1 MSNLKRVDL
10 GNNINLTLIK
20 TSKFKTN
27 LVSVYIQR
35 VLDRDEV
42 TKNALLPSVITS
54 GSKNYPTL
62 REISHKMDNFY
73 GASLF
78 SNAGKR
84 SEKQILEFKI
94 LGVNDKYIDEKI
106 FKDMIEFL
114 NDIINNPFVENGG
127 FKEEYL
133 HLEKQNLKDKIKAA
147 INDKKAYAQNKCIEA
162 MCKGERYS
170 IEENGYE
177 EDIDS
182 ITAVDL
188 YNHYKN
194 ILKTSPIDI
203 VVEGDFDD
211 DFVADAVKQN
221 FKFERGDIIEI
232 PRGEYVKKVDDVKV
246 VEEKMDITQ
255 GKLVMGYR
263 ANVDYMDN
271 DKYYS
276 LVVGNSVFGGGAH
289 SKLFNNVR
297 EKESLCYYVFSSVE
311 KYKSIMFVSSGI
323 EAQNYEKAVKIIKE
337 QLEDLKNGK
346 ITDTELA
353 NSKSALINS
362 AKSVTDNIGGMS
374 EFSFAQSLGKTNSTV
389 DDLIKSIEKVT
400 VNDIVD
406 AVKDIELDTV
416 YFLRN

>member
-1 MSNLKRVDL
+1 MSDLKRVDL

-35 VLDRDEV
+35 ELDREDV

-54 GSKNYPTL
+54 GSNKYPTL
-62 REISHKMDNFY
+62 REISHKLDSLY
-73 GASLF
+73 GASLL

-94 LGVNDKYIDEKI
+94 LGINDRFIDEDI

-114 NDIINNPFVENGG
+114 NEIINNPFIEGKG

-133 HLEKQNLKDKIKAA
+133 DLEKQNLRDKIKAA
-147 INDKKAYAQNKCIEA
+147 INDKKSYAQNKCVET
-162 MCKGERYS
+162 MCKDERYS
-170 IEENGYE
+170 IDENGYE
-177 EDIDS
+177 DDIDS

-203 VVEGDFDD
+203 VVEGNFDE
-211 DFVADAVKQN
+211 DFVSEAIKQN
-221 FKFERGDIIEI
+221 FKFERGEIIEI
-232 PRGEYVKKVDDVKV
+232 PRGEFSKKVDEVKI

-297 EKESLCYYVFSSVE
+297 EKESLCYYVYSSVE

-346 ITDTELA
+346 ITDQEIS

-374 EFSFAQSLGKTNSTV
+374 EFSFAQSLAKTNSTV
-389 DDLIKSIEKVT
+389 EDLIKSIDKVT
-400 VNDIVD
+400 VDDIVN

>member
-1 MSNLKRVDL
+1 MSDLKRVDL

-114 NDIINNPFVENGG
+114 NDIINNPFIENDG

-162 MCKGERYS
+162 MCKDERYS

-203 VVEGDFDD
+203 VVEGDFDY

-232 PRGEYVKKVDDVKV
+232 PRGKYVKKVDDVKV

-389 DDLIKSIEKVT
+389 EDLIKSIEKVT

-406 AVKDIELDTV
+406 SVKDIELDTV

>member
-1 MSNLKRVDL
+1 MSDLKRVDL

-35 VLDRDEV
+35 ELDREDV

-54 GSKNYPTL
+54 GSNKYPTL
-62 REISHKMDNFY
+62 REISHKLDSLY
-73 GASLF
+73 GASLL

-94 LGVNDKYIDEKI
+94 LGINDKFIDEDI

-114 NDIINNPFVENGG
+114 NEIINNPFIEDEG

-133 HLEKQNLKDKIKAA
+133 NLEKQNLRDKIKAA
-147 INDKKAYAQNKCIEA
+147 INDKKSYAQSKCVEA
-162 MCKGERYS
+162 MCKDERYS
-170 IEENGYE
+170 IDENGYE
-177 EDIDS
+177 DDIDS

-203 VVEGDFDD
+203 VVEGNFDE
-211 DFVADAVKQN
+211 DFVVESIKQN
-221 FKFERGDIIEI
+221 FKFERGEIIEI
-232 PRGEYVKKVDDVKV
+232 PRGEFSKKVDEVKI

-297 EKESLCYYVFSSVE
+297 EKESLCYYVYSSVE

-337 QLEDLKNGK
+337 QLENLKNGK
-346 ITDTELA
+346 ITDQEIS

-374 EFSFAQSLGKTNSTV
+374 EFSFAQSFAKTNSTV
-389 DDLIKSIEKVT
+389 EDLIKSIEKVT
-400 VNDIVD
+400 VDDIVN

>member
-73 GASLF
+73 GTSLF

-221 FKFERGDIIEI
+221 FKFERGDIIDI
-232 PRGEYVKKVDDVKV
+232 PRGEYVKKIDDVKV

-389 DDLIKSIEKVT
+389 EDLIKSIEKVT

>member
-1 MSNLKRVDL
+1 MSDLKRVDL

-114 NDIINNPFVENGG
+114 NDIINNPFIENDG

-162 MCKGERYS
+162 MCKDERYS

-211 DFVADAVKQN
+211 DFVADAVRQN

-232 PRGEYVKKVDDVKV
+232 PRGKYVKKVDDVKV

-389 DDLIKSIEKVT
+389 EDLIKSIEKVT

-406 AVKDIELDTV
+406 SVKDIELDTV

>member
-1 MSNLKRVDL
+1 MSDLKRVDL

-35 VLDRDEV
+35 ELDREDV

-54 GSKNYPTL
+54 GSNKYPTL
-62 REISHKMDNFY
+62 REISHKLDSLY
-73 GASLF
+73 GASLL

-94 LGVNDKYIDEKI
+94 LGINDKFIDEDI

-114 NDIINNPFVENGG
+114 NEIINNPFIEDEG

-133 HLEKQNLKDKIKAA
+133 NLEKQNLRDKIKAA
-147 INDKKAYAQNKCIEA
+147 INDKKSYAQSKCVEA
-162 MCKGERYS
+162 MCKDERYS
-170 IEENGYE
+170 IDENGYE
-177 EDIDS
+177 DDIDS

-203 VVEGDFDD
+203 VVEGNFDE
-211 DFVADAVKQN
+211 DFVVESIKQN
-221 FKFERGDIIEI
+221 FKFERGEIIEI
-232 PRGEYVKKVDDVKV
+232 PRGEFSKKVDEVKI

-297 EKESLCYYVFSSVE
+297 EKESLCYYVYSSVE

-346 ITDTELA
+346 ITDQEIS

-374 EFSFAQSLGKTNSTV
+374 EFSFAQSFAKTNSTV
-389 DDLIKSIEKVT
+389 EDLIKSIEKVT
-400 VNDIVD
+400 VDDIVN

>member
-1 MSNLKRVDL
+1 MSDLNKIDL
-10 GNNINLTLIK
+10 GNNISLTLIK

-54 GSKNYPTL
+54 GSMSYPSV
-62 REISHKMDNFY
+62 REISHKLDNFY
-73 GASLF
+73 GASLL
-78 SNAGKR
+78 SNASKR
-84 SEKQILEFKI
+84 SEKQILEFKM
-94 LGVNDKYIDEKI
+94 LGVDDRYLDEKI
-106 FKDMIEFL
+106 FKEMIEFL
-114 NDIINNPFVENGG
+114 NDIINNPFVSNGG

-133 HLEKQNLKDKIKAA
+133 NLEKQNLRDRIKAS
-147 INDKKAYAQNKCIEA
+147 INDKKSYAQSKCVEA
-162 MCKGERYS
+162 MCEGERYS
-170 IEENGYE
+170 IEDNGYE

-182 ITAVDL
+182 ITAVEL
-188 YNHYKN
+188 YDHYKN
-194 ILKTSPIDI
+194 LLKTSPIDI
-203 VVEGDFDD
+203 VVEGNFDD
-211 DFVADAVKQN
+211 DFVKEAIKQN
-221 FKFERGDIIEI
+221 FKFERAEIIELPKI
-232 PRGEYVKKVDDVKV
+232 EFEKKVDEVKV
-246 VEEKMDITQ
+246 VEEKMEIAQ

-263 ANVDYMDN
+263 VNVDYMDN
-271 DKYYS
+271 DRYYA
-276 LVVGNSVFGGGAH
+276 LLVGNSVFGGGAH

-297 EKESLCYYVFSSVE
+297 EKESLCYYVYSSVE

-323 EAQNYEKAVKIIKE
+323 ETQNYEKAVKIIKE

-346 ITDTELA
+346 ISESEIA

-389 DDLIKSIEKVT
+389 EELIKEIEKVT
-400 VNDIVD
+400 VEGIID

>member
-1 MSNLKRVDL
+1 MSDLKRVDL

-35 VLDRDEV
+35 ELDREDV

-54 GSKNYPTL
+54 GSNKYPTL
-62 REISHKMDNFY
+62 REISHKLDSLY
-73 GASLF
+73 GASLL

-94 LGVNDKYIDEKI
+94 LGINDRFIDEDI

-114 NDIINNPFVENGG
+114 NEIINNPFIEGKG

-133 HLEKQNLKDKIKAA
+133 DLEKQNLRDKIKAA
-147 INDKKAYAQNKCIEA
+147 INDKKSYAQNKCVET
-162 MCKGERYS
+162 MCKDERYS
-170 IEENGYE
+170 IDENGYE
-177 EDIDS
+177 DDIDS

-203 VVEGDFDD
+203 VVEGNFDE
-211 DFVADAVKQN
+211 DFVAEAIKQN
-221 FKFERGDIIEI
+221 FKFERGEIIEI
-232 PRGEYVKKVDDVKV
+232 PRGEFSKKVGEVKI

-297 EKESLCYYVFSSVE
+297 EKESLCYYVYSSVE

-346 ITDTELA
+346 ITDQEIS

-374 EFSFAQSLGKTNSTV
+374 EFSFAQSLAKTNSTV
-389 DDLIKSIEKVT
+389 EDLIKSIDKVT
-400 VNDIVD
+400 VDDIVN

>member
-162 MCKGERYS
+162 MCNGERYS

-177 EDIDS
+177 
-182 ITAVDL
+182 
-188 YNHYKN
+188 
-194 ILKTSPIDI
+194 
-203 VVEGDFDD
+203 
-211 DFVADAVKQN
+211 
-221 FKFERGDIIEI
+221 
-232 PRGEYVKKVDDVKV
+232 
-246 VEEKMDITQ
+246 
-255 GKLVMGYR
+255 
-263 ANVDYMDN
+263 
-271 DKYYS
+271 
-276 LVVGNSVFGGGAH
+276 
-289 SKLFNNVR
+289 
-297 EKESLCYYVFSSVE
+297 
-311 KYKSIMFVSSGI
+311 
-323 EAQNYEKAVKIIKE
+323 
-337 QLEDLKNGK
+337 
-346 ITDTELA
+346 
-353 NSKSALINS
+353 
-362 AKSVTDNIGGMS
+362 
-374 EFSFAQSLGKTNSTV
+374 
-389 DDLIKSIEKVT
+389 
-400 VNDIVD
+400 
-406 AVKDIELDTV
+406 
-416 YFLRN
+416 

>member
-1 MSNLKRVDL
+1 MSDLKRVDL

-35 VLDRDEV
+35 ELDREDV

-54 GSKNYPTL
+54 GSNKYPTL
-62 REISHKMDNFY
+62 REISHKLDSLY
-73 GASLF
+73 GASLL

-94 LGVNDKYIDEKI
+94 LGINDRFIDEDI

-114 NDIINNPFVENGG
+114 NEIINNPFIEGKG

-133 HLEKQNLKDKIKAA
+133 DLEKQNLRDKIKAA
-147 INDKKAYAQNKCIEA
+147 INDKKSYAQNKCVET
-162 MCKGERYS
+162 MCKDERYS
-170 IEENGYE
+170 IDENGYE
-177 EDIDS
+177 DDIDS

-188 YNHYKN
+188 YNYYKN

-203 VVEGDFDD
+203 VVEGNFDE
-211 DFVADAVKQN
+211 DFVSEAIKQN
-221 FKFERGDIIEI
+221 FKFERGEIIEI
-232 PRGEYVKKVDDVKV
+232 PRGEFSKKVDEVKI

-297 EKESLCYYVFSSVE
+297 EKESLCYYVYSSVE

-346 ITDTELA
+346 ITDQEIS

-374 EFSFAQSLGKTNSTV
+374 EFSFAQSLAKTNSTV
-389 DDLIKSIEKVT
+389 EDLIKSIDKVT
-400 VNDIVD
+400 VDDIVN

>member
-1 MSNLKRVDL
+1 MSDLKRVDL

-78 SNAGKR
+78 SNVGKR

-114 NDIINNPFVENGG
+114 NDIINNPFIENDG
-127 FKEEYL
+127 FQEEYL

-162 MCKGERYS
+162 MCKDERYS

-232 PRGEYVKKVDDVKV
+232 PRGKYVKKVDDVKV

-389 DDLIKSIEKVT
+389 EDLIKSIEKVT

-406 AVKDIELDTV
+406 SVKDIELDTV

>member
-162 MCKGERYS
+162 MCNGERYS

>member
-1 MSNLKRVDL
+1 MSDLKRVDL

-35 VLDRDEV
+35 ELDREDV

-54 GSKNYPTL
+54 GSNKYPTL
-62 REISHKMDNFY
+62 REISHKLDSLY
-73 GASLF
+73 GASLL

-94 LGVNDKYIDEKI
+94 LGINDKFIDEDI

-114 NDIINNPFVENGG
+114 NEIINNPFIEDEG

-133 HLEKQNLKDKIKAA
+133 NLEKQNLRDKIKAA
-147 INDKKAYAQNKCIEA
+147 INDKKSYAQSKCVEA
-162 MCKGERYS
+162 MCKDERYS
-170 IEENGYE
+170 IDENGYE
-177 EDIDS
+177 DDIDS

-203 VVEGDFDD
+203 VVEGNFDE
-211 DFVADAVKQN
+211 DFVLESIKQN
-221 FKFERGDIIEI
+221 FKFERGEIIEI
-232 PRGEYVKKVDDVKV
+232 PRGEFSKKVDEVKI

-297 EKESLCYYVFSSVE
+297 EKESLCYYVYSSVE

-346 ITDTELA
+346 ITDQEIS

-374 EFSFAQSLGKTNSTV
+374 EFSFAQSFAKTNSTV
-389 DDLIKSIEKVT
+389 EDLIKSIEKVT
-400 VNDIVD
+400 VDDIVN

>member
-221 FKFERGDIIEI
+221 FKFERGDIIDI
-232 PRGEYVKKVDDVKV
+232 PRGEYVKKIDDVKV

-389 DDLIKSIEKVT
+389 EDLIKSIEKVT

>member
-1 MSNLKRVDL
+1 MSDLKRVDL

-114 NDIINNPFVENGG
+114 NDIINNPFIENDG

-162 MCKGERYS
+162 MCKDERYS

-177 EDIDS
+177 EDIES

-232 PRGEYVKKVDDVKV
+232 PRGKYVKKVDDVKV

-389 DDLIKSIEKVT
+389 EDLIKSIEKVT

-406 AVKDIELDTV
+406 SVKDIELDTV

>member
-1 MSNLKRVDL
+1 MSDLKRVDL

-114 NDIINNPFVENGG
+114 NDIINNPFVENDG

-162 MCKGERYS
+162 MCKDERYS

-211 DFVADAVKQN
+211 DFVADAVRQN

-232 PRGEYVKKVDDVKV
+232 PRGKYVKKVDDVKV

-389 DDLIKSIEKVT
+389 EDLIKSIEKVT

-406 AVKDIELDTV
+406 SVKDIELDTV

>member
-1 MSNLKRVDL
+1 MSDLKRVDL

-114 NDIINNPFVENGG
+114 NDIINNPFVENDG

-162 MCKGERYS
+162 MCKDERYS

-232 PRGEYVKKVDDVKV
+232 PRGKYVKKVDDVKV

-389 DDLIKSIEKVT
+389 EDLIKSIEKVT

-406 AVKDIELDTV
+406 SVKDIELDTV

>member
-1 MSNLKRVDL
+1 MSDLKRVDL

-35 VLDRDEV
+35 ELDREDV

-54 GSKNYPTL
+54 GSNKYPTL
-62 REISHKMDNFY
+62 REISHKLDSLY
-73 GASLF
+73 GASLL

-84 SEKQILEFKI
+84 SEKQIL
-94 LGVNDKYIDEKI
+94 NDRFIDEDI

-114 NDIINNPFVENGG
+114 NEIINNPFIEGKG

-133 HLEKQNLKDKIKAA
+133 DLEKQNLRDKIKAA
-147 INDKKAYAQNKCIEA
+147 INDKKSYAQNKCVET
-162 MCKGERYS
+162 MCKDERYS
-170 IEENGYE
+170 IDENGYE
-177 EDIDS
+177 DDIDS

-203 VVEGDFDD
+203 VVEGNFDE
-211 DFVADAVKQN
+211 DFVSEAIKQN
-221 FKFERGDIIEI
+221 FKFERGEIIEI
-232 PRGEYVKKVDDVKV
+232 PRGEFSKKVDEVKI

-297 EKESLCYYVFSSVE
+297 EKESLCYYVYSSVE

-346 ITDTELA
+346 ITDQEIS

-374 EFSFAQSLGKTNSTV
+374 EFSFAQSLAKTNSTV
-389 DDLIKSIEKVT
+389 EDLIKSIDKVT
-400 VNDIVD
+400 VDDIVN

>member
-1 MSNLKRVDL
+1 MSDLKRVDL

-114 NDIINNPFVENGG
+114 NDIINNPFIENDG

-162 MCKGERYS
+162 MCKDERYS

-232 PRGEYVKKVDDVKV
+232 PRGKYVKKVDDVKV

-389 DDLIKSIEKVT
+389 EDLIKSIEKVT

-406 AVKDIELDTV
+406 SVKDIELDTV

>member
-1 MSNLKRVDL
+1 MSDLKRVDL

-114 NDIINNPFVENGG
+114 NDIINNPFIENDG

-162 MCKGERYS
+162 MCKDERYS

-211 DFVADAVKQN
+211 DFVADAVRQN

-232 PRGEYVKKVDDVKV
+232 PRGKYVKKVDDVKV

-346 ITDTELA
+346 ITDSELA

-389 DDLIKSIEKVT
+389 EDLIKSIEKVT

-406 AVKDIELDTV
+406 SVKDIELDTV

>member
-1 MSNLKRVDL
+1 MSNLNRVDL

>member
-1 MSNLKRVDL
+1 MSDLKRVDL

-35 VLDRDEV
+35 ELDREDV

-54 GSKNYPTL
+54 GSNKYPTL
-62 REISHKMDNFY
+62 REISHKLDSLY
-73 GASLF
+73 GASLL

-94 LGVNDKYIDEKI
+94 LGINDKFIDEDI

-114 NDIINNPFVENGG
+114 NEIINNPFIEDEG

-133 HLEKQNLKDKIKAA
+133 NLEKQNLRDKIKAS
-147 INDKKAYAQNKCIEA
+147 INDKKSYAQSKCVEA
-162 MCKGERYS
+162 MCKDEKYS
-170 IEENGYE
+170 IDENGYE
-177 EDIDS
+177 DDIDS

-203 VVEGDFDD
+203 VVEGNFDE
-211 DFVADAVKQN
+211 DFVVESIKQN
-221 FKFERGDIIEI
+221 FKFERGEIIEI
-232 PRGEYVKKVDDVKV
+232 PRGEFSKKVDEVKI

-297 EKESLCYYVFSSVE
+297 EKESLCYYVYSSVE

-346 ITDTELA
+346 ITDQEIS

-374 EFSFAQSLGKTNSTV
+374 EFSFAQSFAKTNSTV
-389 DDLIKSIEKVT
+389 EDLIKSIEKVT
-400 VNDIVD
+400 VDDIVN

>member
-1 MSNLKRVDL
+1 MSDLKRVDL

-35 VLDRDEV
+35 ELDREDV

-54 GSKNYPTL
+54 GSNKYPTL
-62 REISHKMDNFY
+62 REISHKLDSLY
-73 GASLF
+73 GASLL

-94 LGVNDKYIDEKI
+94 LGINDKFIDEDI

-114 NDIINNPFVENGG
+114 NEIINNPFIEGEG

-133 HLEKQNLKDKIKAA
+133 NLEKQNLRDKIKAA
-147 INDKKAYAQNKCIEA
+147 INDKKSYAQSKCVEA
-162 MCKGERYS
+162 MCKDERYS
-170 IEENGYE
+170 IDENGYE
-177 EDIDS
+177 DDIDS

-203 VVEGDFDD
+203 VVEGNFDE
-211 DFVADAVKQN
+211 DFVVESIKQN
-221 FKFERGDIIEI
+221 FKFERGEIIEI
-232 PRGEYVKKVDDVKV
+232 PRGEFSKKVDEVKI

-297 EKESLCYYVFSSVE
+297 EKESLCYYVYSSVE

-346 ITDTELA
+346 ITDQEIS

-374 EFSFAQSLGKTNSTV
+374 EFSFAQSFAKTNSTIE
-389 DDLIKSIEKVT
+389 DLIKSIEKVT
-400 VNDIVD
+400 VDDIVN

>member
-1 MSNLKRVDL
+1 MSDLKRVDL
-10 GNNINLTLIK
+10 GNNINLTFIK

-35 VLDRDEV
+35 ELDREDV

-54 GSKNYPTL
+54 GSNKYPTL
-62 REISHKMDNFY
+62 REISHKLDSLY
-73 GASLF
+73 GASLL

-94 LGVNDKYIDEKI
+94 LGINDKFIDEDI

-114 NDIINNPFVENGG
+114 NEIINNPFIEGKG

-133 HLEKQNLKDKIKAA
+133 DLEKQNLRDKIKAA
-147 INDKKAYAQNKCIEA
+147 INDKKSYAQNKCVEA
-162 MCKGERYS
+162 MCKDERYS
-170 IEENGYE
+170 IDENGYE
-177 EDIDS
+177 DDIDS

-203 VVEGDFDD
+203 VVEGNFDE
-211 DFVADAVKQN
+211 DFVAEVIKQN
-221 FKFERGDIIEI
+221 FKFERGEIIEI
-232 PRGEYVKKVDDVKV
+232 PRGEFSKKVDEVKI

-297 EKESLCYYVFSSVE
+297 EKESLCYYVYSSVE

-346 ITDTELA
+346 ITDQEIS

-374 EFSFAQSLGKTNSTV
+374 EFSFAQSLAKTNSTV
-389 DDLIKSIEKVT
+389 EDLIKSIDKVT
-400 VNDIVD
+400 VDDIVN

>member
-1 MSNLKRVDL
+1 MSDLKRVDL

-35 VLDRDEV
+35 ELDREDV

-54 GSKNYPTL
+54 GSDKYPTL
-62 REISHKMDNFY
+62 REISHKLDSLY
-73 GASLF
+73 GASLL

-94 LGVNDKYIDEKI
+94 LGINDKFIDEDI

-114 NDIINNPFVENGG
+114 NEIINNPFIEGGG

-133 HLEKQNLKDKIKAA
+133 NLEKQNLRDKIKAA
-147 INDKKAYAQNKCIEA
+147 INDKKSYAQSKCVEA
-162 MCKGERYS
+162 MCKDERYS
-170 IEENGYE
+170 IDENGYE
-177 EDIDS
+177 DDIDS

-203 VVEGDFDD
+203 VVEGNFDE
-211 DFVADAVKQN
+211 DFVVESIKQN
-221 FKFERGDIIEI
+221 FKFERGEIIEI
-232 PRGEYVKKVDDVKV
+232 PRGEFSKKVDEVKI

-297 EKESLCYYVFSSVE
+297 EKESLCYYVYSSVE

-346 ITDTELA
+346 ITDQEIS

-374 EFSFAQSLGKTNSTV
+374 EFSFAQSFAKTNSTV
-389 DDLIKSIEKVT
+389 EDLIKSIEKVT
-400 VNDIVD
+400 VDDIVN

>member
-1 MSNLKRVDL
+1 MSDLKRVDL

-114 NDIINNPFVENGG
+114 NDIINNPFIENDG

-162 MCKGERYS
+162 MCKDERYS

-211 DFVADAVKQN
+211 DFVADAVRQN

-232 PRGEYVKKVDDVKV
+232 PRGKYVKKVDDVKV

-346 ITDTELA
+346 ISDTELA

-389 DDLIKSIEKVT
+389 EDLIKSIEKVT

-406 AVKDIELDTV
+406 SVKDIELDTV

>member
-1 MSNLKRVDL
+1 MSDLKRVDL

-35 VLDRDEV
+35 ELDREDV

-54 GSKNYPTL
+54 GSNKYPTL
-62 REISHKMDNFY
+62 REISHKLDSLY
-73 GASLF
+73 GASLL

-94 LGVNDKYIDEKI
+94 LGINDKFIDEDI

-114 NDIINNPFVENGG
+114 NEIINNPFIEDEG

-133 HLEKQNLKDKIKAA
+133 NLEKQNLRDKIKAA
-147 INDKKAYAQNKCIEA
+147 INDKKSYAQSKCVEA
-162 MCKGERYS
+162 MCKDERYS
-170 IEENGYE
+170 IDENGYE
-177 EDIDS
+177 DDIES

-194 ILKTSPIDI
+194 ILKTSPINI
-203 VVEGDFDD
+203 VVEGNFDE
-211 DFVADAVKQN
+211 DFVLESIKQN
-221 FKFERGDIIEI
+221 FKFERGEIIEI
-232 PRGEYVKKVDDVKV
+232 PRGEFSKKVDEVKI

-297 EKESLCYYVFSSVE
+297 EKESLCYYVYSSVE

-346 ITDTELA
+346 ITDQEIS

-374 EFSFAQSLGKTNSTV
+374 EFSFAQSFAKTNSTV
-389 DDLIKSIEKVT
+389 EDLIKSIEKVT
-400 VNDIVD
+400 VDDIVN

>member
-1 MSNLKRVDL
+1 
-10 GNNINLTLIK
+10 
-20 TSKFKTN
+20 
-27 LVSVYIQR
+27 
-35 VLDRDEV
+35 
-42 TKNALLPSVITS
+42 
-54 GSKNYPTL
+54 
-62 REISHKMDNFY
+62 
-73 GASLF
+73 
-78 SNAGKR
+78 
-84 SEKQILEFKI
+84 
-94 LGVNDKYIDEKI
+94 
-106 FKDMIEFL
+106 
-114 NDIINNPFVENGG
+114 
-127 FKEEYL
+127 
-133 HLEKQNLKDKIKAA
+133 
-147 INDKKAYAQNKCIEA
+147 
-162 MCKGERYS
+162 
-170 IEENGYE
+170 
-177 EDIDS
+177 
-182 ITAVDL
+182 
-188 YNHYKN
+188 
-194 ILKTSPIDI
+194 
-203 VVEGDFDD
+203 
-211 DFVADAVKQN
+211 
-221 FKFERGDIIEI
+221 
-232 PRGEYVKKVDDVKV
+232 
-246 VEEKMDITQ
+246 
-255 GKLVMGYR
+255 MGYR

-389 DDLIKSIEKVT
+389 EDLIKSIEKVT

>member
-1 MSNLKRVDL
+1 MSDLKRVDL

-35 VLDRDEV
+35 ELDREDV

-54 GSKNYPTL
+54 GSNKYPTL
-62 REISHKMDNFY
+62 REISHKLDSLY
-73 GASLF
+73 GASLL

-94 LGVNDKYIDEKI
+94 LGINDKFIDEDI

-114 NDIINNPFVENGG
+114 NEIINNPFIEDEG

-133 HLEKQNLKDKIKAA
+133 NLEKQNLRDKIKAA
-147 INDKKAYAQNKCIEA
+147 INDIY
-162 MCKGERYS
+162 
-170 IEENGYE
+170 
-177 EDIDS
+177 S

-203 VVEGDFDD
+203 VVEGNFDE
-211 DFVADAVKQN
+211 DFVVESIKQN
-221 FKFERGDIIEI
+221 FKFERGEIIEI
-232 PRGEYVKKVDDVKV
+232 PRGEFSKKVDEVKI

-297 EKESLCYYVFSSVE
+297 EKESLCYYVYSSVE

-346 ITDTELA
+346 ITDQEIS

-374 EFSFAQSLGKTNSTV
+374 EFSFAQSFAKTNSTV
-389 DDLIKSIEKVT
+389 EDLIKSIEKVT
-400 VNDIVD
+400 VDDIVN

>member
-1 MSNLKRVDL
+1 MSDLKRVDL

-232 PRGEYVKKVDDVKV
+232 PRGKYVKKVDDVKV

-389 DDLIKSIEKVT
+389 EDLIKSIEKVT